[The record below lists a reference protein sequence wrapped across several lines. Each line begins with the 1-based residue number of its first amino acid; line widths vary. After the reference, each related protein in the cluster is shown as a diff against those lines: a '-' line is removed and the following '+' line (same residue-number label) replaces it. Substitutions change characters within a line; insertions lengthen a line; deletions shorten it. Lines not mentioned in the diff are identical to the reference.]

1 VRLFKKQTI
10 NLSDTMKKNSKIIL
24 IALALS
30 LTFCPNI
37 LAQKEV
43 NKSFT
48 AKERLKINLVSG
60 DCIVKNATGDAIKI
74 HLSYTYSNDCFEYK
88 FKEWGNE
95 LTVSEKFHGK
105 CSGESKWKIEVP
117 KNTKVY
123 FNSASG
129 NLEIA
134 GIENNFSANSASG
147 DMKINNLN
155 GEITI
160 NTASGDLFI
169 NNINGSLDITTAS
182 GDIKIDDLMA
192 KSSISTASGDVEIE
206 KSTKDLK
213 VHTASGDVSIDN
225 SKGEIKAQSASG
237 EISIENS
244 VIELHASTA
253 SGNIEVENVELTAS
267 SEIKAASSKIKV
279 KLTKSLTH
287 NLVLS
292 TASGNID
299 LDYNGNEVQ
308 GYFEFMAKENKGR
321 IVSPFKFDKEE
332 KIQKDGKTYDKKSF
346 TKGGDSPKVYLK
358 TASGTVVLEE

>member
-1 VRLFKKQTI
+1 
-10 NLSDTMKKNSKIIL
+10 MKKNSRIIL
-24 IALALS
+24 IALALG

-60 DCIVKNATGDAIKI
+60 DCIVKNTTGDAIKI

-182 GDIKIDDLMA
+182 GD
-192 KSSISTASGDVEIE
+192 
-206 KSTKDLK
+206 
-213 VHTASGDVSIDN
+213 VSIDN

-267 SEIKAASSKIKV
+267 SEIKAASGKIKV

-308 GYFEFMAKENKGR
+308 GYFEFLAKENKGR

-332 KIQKDGKTYDKKSF
+332 KIQKDGKTYDKKLF

-358 TASGTVVLEE
+358 TASGTVVLEK